1 MDLSQIDPWFKF
13 KLKKTTEREFF
24 MKKLKLFALAALAL
38 VGFSG
43 AANAETVLLASDDFV
58 GISFWVI
65 SMGMLAATA
74 FFFMERG
81 SVAAGWRTSV
91 TVAGLITGIAF
102 IHYMYMRGVW
112 VQTGDSPT
120 VYRYIDWLIT
130 VPLQMVE
137 FYLILAAVRKVP
149 SGIFWRLLIGS
160 TVMLVGGY
168 LGEAGY
174 INAMLGFIIGM
185 AGWIY
190 VLYEIFSGEAGKAAA
205 KSGNKALST
214 AFSALRMIVTVGW
227 AIYPLGYVFGYL
239 TGGVDAESL
248 NVIYNLADF
257 INKIA
262 FGLIIWAAAM
272 SGQGARK

>member
-1 MDLSQIDPWFKF
+1 
-13 KLKKTTEREFF
+13 
-24 MKKLKLFALAALAL
+24 MKKLKLFALATVAFL
-38 VGFSG
+38 GFSG

-58 GISFWVI
+58 GITFWVI
-65 SMGMLAATA
+65 SMGMLAATV

-81 SVAAGWRTSV
+81 SVAAGWKTSV

-102 IHYMYMRGVW
+102 IHYIYMRGVW
-112 VQTGDSPT
+112 VETGDSPT

-160 TVMLVGGY
+160 TVMLCGGY

-174 INAMLGFIIGM
+174 INEMLGFIIGM

-190 VLYEIFSGEAGKAAA
+190 VLFEIFSGEAGKAAE
-205 KSGNKALST
+205 KSGNKALTTS
-214 AFSALRMIVTVGW
+214 FGALRMIVTVGW

-239 TGGVDAESL
+239 TGGVDANSL
-248 NVIYNLADF
+248 NVVYNLADF

-262 FGLIIWAAAM
+262 FGLVIWAAAT
-272 SGQGARK
+272 SSAGKRAK

>member
-1 MDLSQIDPWFKF
+1 
-13 KLKKTTEREFF
+13 
-24 MKKLKLFALAALAL
+24 MKKLKMFALAAVAMI
-38 VGFSG
+38 GFTG
-43 AANAETVLLASDDFV
+43 AANAATAILASDDFV
-58 GISFWVI
+58 GITFWVI
-65 SMGMLAATA
+65 SMGMLAATV

-81 SVAAGWRTSV
+81 SVAPAWKTSV

-102 IHYMYMRGVW
+102 IHYIYMRGVW
-112 VQTGDSPT
+112 VETGDSPT

-174 INAMLGFIIGM
+174 INEMLGFIIGM

-190 VLYEIFSGEAGKAAA
+190 VLFEIFSGEAGKAAE
-205 KSGNKALST
+205 KSGNKALATS
-214 AFSALRMIVTVGW
+214 FGALRMIVTVGW

-239 TGGVDAESL
+239 TGGVDPNTL

-257 INKIA
+257 VNKIA

-272 SGQGARK
+272 SGSRAR

>member
-1 MDLSQIDPWFKF
+1 
-13 KLKKTTEREFF
+13 
-24 MKKLKLFALAALAL
+24 MKKLKLFALTAVALM
-38 VGFSG
+38 GISG
-43 AANAETVLLASDDFV
+43 VANAETVLLASDDIV

-65 SMGMLAATA
+65 SMGMLAATV
-74 FFFMERG
+74 FFFMERS
-81 SVAAGWRTSV
+81 SVAPAWKTSV

-137 FYLILAAVRKVP
+137 FYLILVAVRKAN

-160 TVMLVGGY
+160 LVMLLGGY
-168 LGEAGY
+168 FGETTDQR
-174 INAMLGFIIGM
+174 MLGFLVGM

-190 VLYEIFSGEAGKAAA
+190 ILYEIFSGEAGKAAN
-205 KSGNKALST
+205 KSGNKALVT
-214 AFSALRMIVTVGW
+214 AFSTMRMIVTVGW

-239 TGGVDAESL
+239 TGGIDPNSL
-248 NVIYNLADF
+248 NIIYNLADF

-262 FGLIIWAAAM
+262 FGLVIWAAA
-272 SGQGARK
+272 SSSAGSRSR

>member
-1 MDLSQIDPWFKF
+1 
-13 KLKKTTEREFF
+13 
-24 MKKLKLFALAALAL
+24 MKKLKLFALAAVAL
-38 VGFSG
+38 LGFSG
-43 AANAETVLLASDDFV
+43 VANAETSLLASDDFV

-91 TVAGLITGIAF
+91 TVAGLVTGIAF

-137 FYLILAAVRKVP
+137 FYLILAAVKKV
-149 SGIFWRLLIGS
+149 SGGIFWRLLIGS
-160 TVMLVGGY
+160 LVMLISGY

-174 INAMLGFIIGM
+174 INPMMGFIIGI

-190 VLYEIFSGEAGKAAA
+190 ILYEVFSGEAGKIAS
-205 KSGNKALST
+205 KSGNKGLVT
-214 AFSALRMIVTVGW
+214 AFGAMRMIVTIGW

-239 TGGVDAESL
+239 TGGVDANSL

-257 INKIA
+257 LNKIA
-262 FGLIIWAAAM
+262 FGLVIWAAAM
-272 SGQGARK
+272 QNTSARSR

>member
-1 MDLSQIDPWFKF
+1 
-13 KLKKTTEREFF
+13 
-24 MKKLKLFALAALAL
+24 MKRIKLFALAALVL

-58 GISFWVI
+58 GISFWLI

-74 FFFMERG
+74 FFFMERS
-81 SVAAGWRTSV
+81 SVVTGWKTSV
-91 TVAGLITGIAF
+91 TVAGVITGIAF
-102 IHYMYMRGVW
+102 IHYIYMRGVW

-120 VYRYIDWLIT
+120 VYRYIDWLVTI
-130 VPLQMVE
+130 PLQMVE

-160 TVMLVGGY
+160 LIMLIGGY

-174 INAMLGFIIGM
+174 IPATLGFVIFM

-205 KSGNKALST
+205 KSGNKSFST
-214 AFSALRMIVTVGW
+214 AFSALRVIVTVGW
-227 AIYPLGYVFGYL
+227 AIYPLGYVFGNL
-239 TGGVDAESL
+239 TGGIDENSL
-248 NVIYNLADF
+248 NVIYNLSDF

-262 FGLIIWAAAM
+262 FGLIIWAAAVG
-272 SGQGARK
+272 SGGRK